1 MPLYPFINVETE
13 EEYEHYFSPSEVN
26 NICKIGEV
34 VEIEGIKYKRIF
46 PTLLK
51 GMSDTQSVDPY
62 SYNDFKR
69 LTSDK
74 QMTVGDMQDLS
85 AQMSEKRAEKDGVD
99 SFKEKHYD
107 KYSKMRKGTKHMND
121 TRPNIKTEFKG
132 RTTPKLPQ

>member
-1 MPLYPFINVETE
+1 MIYLFEHPTTGEIREVYQKMNDPHVYNGEDGE
-13 EEYEHYFSPSEVN
+13 EEISWN
-26 NICKIGEV
+26 
-34 VEIEGIKYKRIF
+34 RIF
-46 PTLLK
+46 TIPTTC
-51 GMSDTQSVDPY
+51 SNTQSLDPY
-62 SYNDFKR
+62 SYDDFKK
-69 LTSDK
+69 LTTDK